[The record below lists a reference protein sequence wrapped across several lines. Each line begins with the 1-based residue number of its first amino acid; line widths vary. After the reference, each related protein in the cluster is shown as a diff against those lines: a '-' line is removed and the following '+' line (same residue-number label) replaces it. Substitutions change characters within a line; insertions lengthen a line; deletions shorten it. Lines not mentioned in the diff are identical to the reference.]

1 MVRGWPDKVMGILKY
16 VLAFA
21 FLGVALII
29 LGVGR
34 GGFSWLLL
42 WPGSCYLVLALAYAG
57 LGPAV
62 CGKRLDGR
70 LTWWVAALMLPYLLP
85 NWLLWYVQRLLH
97 PKDS

>member
-34 GGFSWLLL
+34 GGFRWHHGRGNNADAREDNETFQVHS
-42 WPGSCYLVLALAYAG
+42 SYSFVM
-57 LGPAV
+57 PAAV
-62 CGKRLDGR
+62 SDDRSSR
-70 LTWWVAALMLPYLLP
+70 
-85 NWLLWYVQRLLH
+85 
-97 PKDS
+97 